1 MKSNHKLALM
11 LIMYGA
17 GAFAQMNPKR
27 ERKVSNK
34 DVLSYDPPKPE
45 TEQELAKRLGLKE
58 WNINGKIVY
67 SATKK
72 KAQKLANNLK

>member
-1 MKSNHKLALM
+1 MKSNHKLAFM
-11 LIMYGA
+11 AAMFGAIYAQNDKMY
-17 GAFAQMNPKR
+17 R
-27 ERKVSNK
+27 EKYINEPIEK
-34 DVLSYDPPKPE
+34 EPE
-45 TEQELAKRLGLKE
+45 TEQERAKRLGLKE

>member
-11 LIMYGA
+11 LGMY

-34 DVLSYDPPKPE
+34 DVLNYDPPKPE
-45 TEQELAKRLGLKE
+45 TEQERAKRLGLKE